1 MDVGAGPG
9 LMVACYGA
17 GALSCLLARWSGRLA
32 LGVGHLAALAG
43 AVVGLGLSLGV
54 LLGAP
59 RDIGQ
64 AGGRPLTLRLPDL
77 FPFADL
83 SLVVDG
89 LSAYFLLV
97 ISLVAVA
104 AALYGPAY
112 LRAHS
117 PEAGKARPAAQVLAF
132 NVFLGNM
139 AFVCCAGDALT
150 FLLCWEGMTLASYA
164 LVVSEDRDGAN
175 ARAGLLYMVMAHGGT
190 ALLLVAFL
198 ALTERAGAFD
208 FPALRAAAAG
218 LDARTRATLFFLALG
233 GFATKAGVVPLH
245 VWLPRAHPAA
255 PSHVSALMSGVM
267 LKVAVYGI
275 LRLGFDLLA
284 PASGP
289 LPGSWGWTVLVLGT
303 TSAVLGVL
311 YALQQHD
318 LKRLLAFHSVEN
330 VGIILI
336 GMGLSMILWRR
347 EAAGGALATVALTA
361 ALLHTVNH
369 AAFKGLLFLGAGNV
383 LCRTHLRNMED
394 LGGLARRMP
403 WTAGLFL
410 LGAVAISALPPLNGF
425 VSEWLTFQ
433 ALLGGAARFRGPAG
447 LAIVFSAAM
456 LALTG
461 GLAAACFAKAFG
473 VTFLGRPRTPA
484 AEHAREVPPSM
495 VAGMVWLAAACVAL
509 GVLPGYAMR
518 LLDAPTAELLRGPGA
533 RAVVTAHGPL
543 VLSAGLTTPSGTG
556 ATAIS
561 MTLMAALLLALAAM
575 AWAFRRGPGSASR
588 RMAPTWTCGMAPTA
602 RFDYTATAFAK
613 PLRLV
618 FAALYR
624 PRREVVREDAGTPYV
639 LRRLHYTGGVVDLAE
654 TQIYHR
660 VQREVSAVSQAI
672 RAHSTGRIHGY
683 IGFVLGAL
691 FVALL
696 LFGMDRR

>member
-1 MDVGAGPG
+1 ML
-9 LMVACYGA
+9 LMAACFGA
-17 GALSCLLARWSGRLA
+17 GAISSPLARWSGRLA

-43 AVVGLGLSLGV
+43 AMVGFGVSLGV
-54 LLGAP
+54 LLGP
-59 RDIGQ
+59 PG
-64 AGGRPLTLRLPDL
+64 LTLIQPLPAI
-77 FPFADL
+77 FPFARL
-83 SLVVDG
+83 SLSVDG

-97 ISLVAVA
+97 ISLVGVA
-104 AALYGPAY
+104 AAFYGPAY
-112 LRAHS
+112 LRTHS
-117 PEAGKARPAAQVLAF
+117 PDAGAARQGAQVLAL
-132 NVFLGNM
+132 NVFLGCM

-150 FLLCWEGMTLASYA
+150 FLLCWEGMTLASYV
-164 LVVSEDRDGAN
+164 LVVSDDTDGEN

-198 ALTERAGAFD
+198 TLTERAGAFD
-208 FPALRAAAAG
+208 FAALRAAAVG
-218 LDARTRATLFFLALG
+218 LDSATRTTLFFLALG

-267 LKVAVYGI
+267 LKVAIYGI
-275 LRLGFDLLA
+275 LRFAFDLLA
-284 PASGP
+284 PVTGP
-289 LPGSWGWTVLVLGT
+289 APFSWGWTVLFVGT
-303 TSAVLGVL
+303 ISAVLGVL

-336 GMGLSMILWRR
+336 GIGLAMILWRR
-347 EAAGGALATVALTA
+347 EGVSGALATVALTA

-369 AAFKGLLFLGAGNV
+369 AAFKGLLFLGAGSV
-383 LCRTHLRNMED
+383 LCRTHVRNMEE

-433 ALLGGAARFRGPAG
+433 ALLGGADCFHGPAG
-447 LAIVFSAAM
+447 LSIVLSAAM

-473 VTFLGRPRTPA
+473 VTFLGRPRTPH
-484 AEHAREVPPSM
+484 AEHAKEAPPSM
-495 VAGMVWLAAACVAL
+495 IAGMVWLAALCVLL
-509 GVLPGYAMR
+509 GVAPGYVMR
-518 LLDAPTAELLRGPGA
+518 LLDAPTIGLLHEAGA
-533 RAVVTAHGPL
+533 SAVVTARGPL
-543 VLSAGLTTPSGTG
+543 VLSTALTESGVD

-561 MTLMAALLLALAAM
+561 MTMMAALLVALAAI
-575 AWAFRRGPGSASR
+575 AWVLRHGFRGNSLRT
-588 RMAPTWTCGMAPTA
+588 APTWTCGMSPTA

-624 PRREVVREDAGTPYV
+624 PRREVIKETAGTPYV
-639 LRRLHYTGGVVDLAE
+639 LRRMKYAGEVVDFAE
-654 TQIYHR
+654 THIYHR
-660 VQREVSAVSQAI
+660 IQYGVTRLSRI
-672 RAHSTGRIHGY
+672 LRLRSTGRIHGY
-683 IGFVLGAL
+683 IGFVLAAL
-691 FVALL
+691 FIALL
-696 LFGMDRR
+696 LFGVRHP

>member
-1 MDVGAGPG
+1 MDVGYPG
-9 LMVACYGA
+9 LMAACYGA
-17 GALSCLLARWSGRLA
+17 GALSSLLARWSGPRALA
-32 LGVGHLAALAG
+32 AGHAAALAG
-43 AVVGLGLSLGV
+43 AVAGLGVSLGV
-54 LLGAP
+54 LLG
-59 RDIGQ
+59 DT
-64 AGGRPLTLRLPDL
+64 GRTLIEPLPTL
-77 FPFADL
+77 FPFARL
-83 SLVVDG
+83 SLAVDG

-97 ISLVAVA
+97 ISVVAVA
-104 AALYGPAY
+104 AAIYGPAY

-117 PEAGKARPAAQVLAF
+117 PDAGPARQAAQVLAL
-132 NVFLGNM
+132 NVFLGCM

-150 FLLCWEGMTLASYA
+150 FLLCWEGMTLASYV
-164 LVVSEDRDGAN
+164 LVVSDDRRGEN

-190 ALLLVAFL
+190 ALLLVSFL
-198 ALTERAGAFD
+198 VLTERSGAFG
-208 FPALRAAAAG
+208 FAALRGAAAD
-218 LDARTRATLFFLALG
+218 LDGTTRTTLFFLAFA

-267 LKVAVYGI
+267 LKVAIYGM
-275 LRLGFDLLA
+275 LRFAFDLLA
-284 PASGP
+284 PVAGP
-289 LPGSWGWTVLVLGT
+289 LPFSWGWAVLFAGT

-330 VGIILI
+330 IGIILI
-336 GMGLSMILWRR
+336 GVGLAMILWRR
-347 EAAGGALATVALTA
+347 EEAGEALATVALAA

-369 AAFKGLLFLGAGNV
+369 AAFKGLLFLGAGSV
-383 LCRTHLRNMED
+383 LCRTHFRNMEE

-425 VSEWLTFQ
+425 VSEWLTLQ
-433 ALLGGAARFRGPAG
+433 VLLGGASRFRGPSG
-447 LAIVFSAAM
+447 LGIVFSAAM

-473 VTFLGRPRTPA
+473 VTFLGRPRTPQA
-484 AEHAREVPPSM
+484 AHAVEAPPSM
-495 VAGMVWLAAACVAL
+495 IAAMVWLGAVCGIL
-509 GVLPGYAMR
+509 GVVPGHVMR
-518 LLDAPTAELLRGPGA
+518 LLDPPTAALLHGPGA
-533 RAVVTAHGPL
+533 SAVVTARGPL
-543 VLSAGLTTPSGTG
+543 VLATALTPSGTN

-561 MTLMAALLLALAAM
+561 MTLMAALLLALTGM
-575 AWAFRRGPGSASR
+575 VWVLRHGSR
-588 RMAPTWTCGMAPTA
+588 RVQPRTAPTWTCGMSPTA

-624 PRREVVREDAGTPYV
+624 PRRAVTRETAGTPYV
-639 LRRLHYTGGVVDLAE
+639 VRSIHYAGEVVDLAE
-654 TQIYHR
+654 THIYR
-660 VQREVSAVSQAI
+660 RIWLDISTLSQAI
-672 RAHSTGRIHGY
+672 RARSTGRIHGY
-683 IGFVLGAL
+683 ILFVLGAL

-696 LFGMDRR
+696 VFGAGPR

>member
-1 MDVGAGPG
+1 MAACYAAGAG
-9 LMVACYGA
+9 
-17 GALSCLLARWSGRLA
+17 SSLLAWWSGRFA

-43 AVVGLGLSLGV
+43 AVAGLGVSLGV
-54 LLGAP
+54 LLGDP
-59 RDIGQ
+59 
-64 AGGRPLTLRLPDL
+64 GRTLIQPLPVL
-77 FPFADL
+77 FPFARL
-83 SLVVDG
+83 SLAVDG

-104 AALYGPAY
+104 AAIYGPAY
-112 LRAHS
+112 LRAHPS
-117 PEAGKARPAAQVLAF
+117 GAGPARQGAQVLAL
-132 NVFLGNM
+132 NVFLGCM

-150 FLLCWEGMTLASYA
+150 FLLCWEGMTLASYV
-164 LVVSEDRDGAN
+164 LVVSDDRDGEN
-175 ARAGLLYMVMAHGGT
+175 ARAGLVYMVMAHGGT

-198 ALTERAGAFD
+198 ALTERSGAFD
-208 FPALRAAAAG
+208 FAALRTAASG
-218 LDARTRATLFFLALG
+218 LDAATRATLFFLAFV

-267 LKVAVYGI
+267 LKVAIYGI
-275 LRLGFDLLA
+275 LRFAFDLLA
-284 PASGP
+284 PVAGP
-289 LPGSWGWTVLVLGT
+289 LPSSWGWTVVLVGT

-330 VGIILI
+330 IGIILI
-336 GMGLSMILWRR
+336 GAGLAMILWRR
-347 EAAGGALATVALTA
+347 EDAGGALATVALTA
-361 ALLHTVNH
+361 ALLHTLNH
-369 AAFKGLLFLGAGNV
+369 AAFKGLLFLGAGSV
-383 LCRTHLRNMED
+383 LCRTHVRNIEE

-433 ALLGGAARFRGPAG
+433 ALLGGASRFHGPAG
-447 LAIVFSAAM
+447 LGIVFSAAM

-473 VTFLGRPRTPA
+473 VTFLGRPRTPH
-484 AEHAREVPPSM
+484 AEHATEVPPSM
-495 VAGMVWLAAACVAL
+495 IAGMAWLAAVCVAL
-509 GVLPGYAMR
+509 GVVPGYAMR
-518 LLDAPTAELLRGPGA
+518 LLDAPTAGLLHGPGA
-533 RAVVTAHGPL
+533 TAVVTARGPL
-543 VLSAGLTTPSGTG
+543 VLSTAPTLSGTD
-556 ATAIS
+556 ATTIS
-561 MTLMAALLLALAAM
+561 MTVVAALLVALTALA
-575 AWAFRRGPGSASR
+575 WILRRGFRRVPPR
-588 RMAPTWTCGMAPTA
+588 TAPTWTCGMSPTA

-624 PRREVVREDAGTPYV
+624 PRRAVTREAAGTPYV
-639 LRRLHYTGGVVDLAE
+639 LRRIHYAGEIVDLSE

-660 VQREVSAVSQAI
+660 VERGISGLSQAI
-672 RAHSTGRIHGY
+672 RARSTGRIYGY

-691 FVALL
+691 FVTLL
-696 LFGMDRR
+696 LFGVGQR

>member
-1 MDVGAGPG
+1 MDIGSG
-9 LMVACYGA
+9 LNLMAACYGA
-17 GALSCLLARWSGRLA
+17 GALSSLLARRSGRLA
-32 LGVGHLAALAG
+32 LGVGHFAALAG
-43 AVVGLGLSLGV
+43 ALVGLGVSLGV
-54 LLGAP
+54 LLGGP
-59 RDIGQ
+59 
-64 AGGRPLTLRLPDL
+64 GGRLTEPLPAL
-77 FPFADL
+77 FPFARL
-83 SLVVDG
+83 SLSVDG

-104 AALYGPAY
+104 AAIYGPAY

-117 PEAGKARPAAQVLAF
+117 PDSGPARQAAQVFAL
-132 NVFLGNM
+132 NVFLGCM

-150 FLLCWEGMTLASYA
+150 FLFCWEGMTLASYV
-164 LVVSEDRDGAN
+164 LVVSDDWDGEN

-190 ALLLVAFL
+190 ALLLVVFL

-208 FPALRAAAAG
+208 FEALRAAADG
-218 LDARTRATLFFLALG
+218 LDGTTRTTLFFLALG

-267 LKVAVYGI
+267 LKVAIYGI
-275 LRLGFDLLA
+275 LRFAFDLLA
-284 PASGP
+284 PADGP
-289 LPGSWGWTVLVLGT
+289 LPSSWGWTVLFVGT

-330 VGIILI
+330 IGIILI
-336 GMGLSMILWRR
+336 GVGLAMTLWRS
-347 EAAGGALATVALTA
+347 EGGALATIALTA

-369 AAFKGLLFLGAGNV
+369 AAFKGLLFLGAGCV
-383 LCRTHLRNMED
+383 LSRTHVRNMEE
-394 LGGLARRMP
+394 LGGLARHMP

-433 ALLGGAARFRGPAG
+433 ALLGGAGRFHGPAG
-447 LAIVFSAAM
+447 LVIVFSAAM

-473 VTFLGRPRTPA
+473 VTFLGRPRTPH
-484 AEHAREVPPSM
+484 AEHASEAPPSM
-495 VAGMVWLAAACVAL
+495 IAGMVWLGAVCVGL
-509 GVLPGYAMR
+509 GVAPGYAMS
-518 LLDAPTAELLRGPGA
+518 LLDAPTAELLHGPVA
-533 RAVVTAHGPL
+533 SAVVTARGPL
-543 VLSAGLTTPSGTG
+543 VLSTGLTASGTD

-561 MTLMAALLLALAAM
+561 MTMMAALLIALTAM
-575 AWAFRRGPGSASR
+575 AWVLRRGFRGASLR
-588 RMAPTWTCGMAPTA
+588 AAPTWTCGMSPTA

-618 FAALYR
+618 FAALYH
-624 PRREVVREDAGTPYV
+624 PRREVTRENAGTPYV
-639 LRRLHYTGGVVDLAE
+639 VRRIHYAGEVVDLAE
-654 TQIYHR
+654 THIYHR
-660 VQREVSAVSQAI
+660 VEREISALSQAI
-672 RAHSTGRIHGY
+672 RARSTGRIYGY

-696 LFGMDRR
+696 LFGVDHR

>member
-1 MDVGAGPG
+1 VELGSGPN
-9 LMVACYGA
+9 LMAACYAA
-17 GALSCLLARWSGRLA
+17 GALSSLLGWWSGRLA
-32 LGVGHLAALAG
+32 LVVAHLGALAG
-43 AVVGLGLSLGV
+43 AIAGLGVSLGV
-54 LLGAP
+54 LLGP
-59 RDIGQ
+59 P
-64 AGGRPLTLRLPDL
+64 GRTLIQPLPAL
-77 FPFADL
+77 FPFARMSL
-83 SLVVDG
+83 SVDG

-97 ISLVAVA
+97 ISLLAVA
-104 AALYGPAY
+104 AAIYGPAY

-117 PEAGKARPAAQVLAF
+117 PGSGPARQAAQGLAL
-132 NVFLGNM
+132 NVFLGCM
-139 AFVCCAGDALT
+139 ALVCCAGDALT
-150 FLLCWEGMTLASYA
+150 FLLTWEGMTLASYV
-164 LVVSEDRDGAN
+164 LVVSEDRDGEH

-190 ALLLVAFL
+190 AMLIVAFL

-208 FPALRAAAAG
+208 FAALRAAAGG
-218 LDARTRATLFFLALG
+218 LDPAMRTTLFFLALG

-267 LKVAVYGI
+267 LKVAIYGI
-275 LRLGFDLLA
+275 LRFAFDLLA
-284 PASGP
+284 PVTAP
-289 LPGSWGWTVLVLGT
+289 LPPSWGWTVLLVGT

-330 VGIILI
+330 IGIILI
-336 GMGLSMILWRR
+336 GVGLAMILWRR
-347 EAAGGALATVALTA
+347 ESAGGALAVVALTA

-369 AAFKGLLFLGAGNV
+369 AAFKGLLFLGAGSV
-383 LCRTHLRNMED
+383 LCRTHVRNIEE

-433 ALLGGAARFRGPAG
+433 ALLGGASRFPGPAG
-447 LAIVFSAAM
+447 LVIVLAAGM

-473 VTFLGRPRTPA
+473 VTFLGRPRTPH
-484 AEHAREVPPSM
+484 AEHATEAPPSM
-495 VAGMVWLAAACVAL
+495 IVGMVWLAALCVVL
-509 GVLPGYAMR
+509 GVAPGYAMR
-518 LLDAPTAELLRGPGA
+518 LLDAPTTGLLHGPGA
-533 RAVVTAHGPL
+533 SDVVTARGPL
-543 VLSAGLTTPSGTG
+543 VLSTALTPSGTD

-561 MTLMAALLLALAAM
+561 MTMMAALLLGLAAM
-575 AWAFRRGPGSASR
+575 AWGLRRGLGHAASR
-588 RMAPTWTCGMAPTA
+588 TAPTWTCGMSPTP

-618 FAALYR
+618 FEALYH
-624 PRREVVREDAGTPYV
+624 PRREVTRETAGTPYI
-639 LRRLHYTGGVVDLAE
+639 LRRIHYAGEVVDLAE

-660 VQREVSAVSQAI
+660 VERDISALSQAI
-672 RAHSTGRIHGY
+672 RARSTGRIYGY

-696 LFGMDRR
+696 LIGLRYG